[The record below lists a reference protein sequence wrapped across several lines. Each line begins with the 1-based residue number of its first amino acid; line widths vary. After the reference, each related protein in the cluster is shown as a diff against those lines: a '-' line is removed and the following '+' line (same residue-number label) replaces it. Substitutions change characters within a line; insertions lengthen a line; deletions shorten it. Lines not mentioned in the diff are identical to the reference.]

1 MNFAGFSSLQ
11 PFPEEYMPISVEF
24 DPLYENRGPPKSP
37 YFKI

>member
-1 MNFAGFSSLQ
+1 
-11 PFPEEYMPISVEF
+11 MPISVEF